1 MIESISLFC
10 SLPWLTVMMVMVTS
24 DNVTRL
30 RGSVTRTSSSSPHW
44 ARPGAVLA
52 QSDQKSPFKFRLI
65 NIFWA
70 EKNDSEIFLNINDY
84 LQK

>member
-10 SLPWLTVMMVMVTS
+10 SLPWLTVMMMVLVTS
-24 DNVTRL
+24 DNVTQ
-30 RGSVTRTSSSSPHW
+30 G
-44 ARPGAVLA
+44 ARDVDIIIMRPEAVLA